1 MTKIKVAIATLMLS
15 TAAWAYIPPPEP
27 NDPISEPVSALVW
40 KEVPGSQGI
49 YYANVKGDL
58 LGNGPYEAFVR
69 FPGGR
74 DNPYHRHTQAL
85 PTVVLQGTFY
95 AIIDGKTVDY
105 PPGSYYWLPAGLK
118 HFSGCRAGPDCLLF
132 QYQVNR
138 FDLVPVNK

>member
-1 MTKIKVAIATLMLS
+1 MTKIKVAVATLTLS

-105 PPGSYYWLPAGLK
+105 PPGSYYWLPARLE

-138 FDLVPVNK
+138 FDLVPVNE